1 MGRHLAAGA
10 LAALLALGAVQPT
23 TQQNLDVDELL
34 RRVDLD
40 GGDLNLDDL
49 LRPAADDTPD
59 AAGAHGASR
68 RAQPSDV
75 PPGRAGVRH
84 EAHASGR
91 AEPTSARTARG
102 EQSAAAHRA
111 PRDERAEEIDAE
123 IDLSDYEPQRGAA
136 MRGFALDDD
145 DDADADAAG
154 RSDDGRARDD
164 DDGEA
169 DGATD
174 GEGFSPGGTLSLRID
189 KTTLAILRRWTN
201 FANGVLLMLLG
212 PITLAISA
220 GSLAFDKMI
229 LSIYVSL
236 FGLLFSAQELR
247 VEPVHSWLRSN
258 FQFMNTHAGRAAF
271 LVFAGNLL
279 WTFGRVGVV
288 PAVLTCANS
297 VFNAKFASIVA
308 RFE

>member
-229 LSIYVSL
+229 LSIYVSYVHRCKAIL
-236 FGLLFSAQELR
+236 PSDARGPTAASARARASPPGAGARGAGSLACSS
-247 VEPVHSWLRSN
+247 PLRSCASSPSTRGCA
-258 FQFMNTHAGRAAF
+258 Q
-271 LVFAGNLL
+271 
-279 WTFGRVGVV
+279 TF
-288 PAVLTCANS
+288 S
-297 VFNAKFASIVA
+297 S
-308 RFE
+308 